1 MARAMQLYHAHPS
14 RSTRV
19 LHFLY
24 ELQATHAELPPLEVT
39 EAPVAKLR
47 VLEFC
52 YWRYTIEFF
61 ELFCVTH
68 QPPSPFSA
76 FLS

>member
-24 ELQATHAELPPLEVT
+24 ELQATSAELPPLEVRALSRQHVHKQ
-39 EAPVAKLR
+39 EDVWDAADSV
-47 VLEFC
+47 
-52 YWRYTIEFF
+52 FF
-61 ELFCVTH
+61 GRLKY
-68 QPPSPFSA
+68 
-76 FLS
+76 